1 MSASMPDE
9 ERTERETLQ
18 FDRMIPQLENSTG
31 VLCAGCGTPI
41 GTEYFQVNGNVLC
54 GRCRQSIEAAAEK
67 PRGVWPLVVAGVYG
81 LGAGIGGAAIY
92 YAVIAIAHLEIG
104 IVAILIGYMVG
115 YSVRKG
121 ARGRG
126 GRRFQILAAALTYAS
141 VALAYTPIA
150 VGHTVSNLGF
160 LFGVIA
166 ALPVLMVV
174 SSLPFG
180 LISAF
185 IIFIGMKQAWRM
197 TAAPALEILGPYR
210 VGTDLASASA

>member
-54 GRCRQSIEAAAEK
+54 GRCRQSIEAA
-67 PRGVWPLVVAGVYG
+67 VWPLVVAGVYG

>member
-1 MSASMPDE
+1 MPDE

-54 GRCRQSIEAAAEK
+54 GRCRQSIEAAAEAK
-67 PRGVWPLVVAGVYG
+67 RGVWSLVVAGVYG